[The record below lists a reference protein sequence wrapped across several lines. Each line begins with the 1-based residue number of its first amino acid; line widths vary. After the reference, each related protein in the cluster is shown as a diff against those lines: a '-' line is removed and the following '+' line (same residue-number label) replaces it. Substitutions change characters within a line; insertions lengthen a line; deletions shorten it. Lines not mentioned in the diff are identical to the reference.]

1 MKRTLT
7 SALIEK
13 FQKTGLVKEVFLTKE
28 DDEYIPFSNEQI
40 LQQTGRLIKYF
51 EKKNLKKGDKVAII
65 SENRTEWVVTDFA
78 CMFCGLISIPVYT
91 SQSHAQLQYILN
103 DSESQICFLSGFHLL
118 EKVLQIKNDLISL
131 KEIVTYQEIEIDRYK
146 IYDSDMVRNYDGILF
161 DNSAGETDDNYMNL
175 LEKYDSEVKSED
187 TVSVVYTSGTTGIPK
202 GVILTHNNY
211 CSNVE
216 ACQKVLQINDKDS
229 FLSYLPYSHSYERT
243 AGYYLPFFCGAK
255 IYYAQNFDT
264 IAVQL
269 QEVKPTFVITV
280 PRLLDKFYNK
290 LMKSGMESES
300 LVKRVI
306 FSAAKDIAVNKKIKK
321 GSFRY
326 KIADKLVFKKIREK
340 TGGNIRFFVSGGGAL
355 NTEVG
360 EFFDRI
366 GLCVLE
372 GYGLTETSPVI
383 SVNRPEK
390 NKFGTVGKPLD
401 GVNVKISG
409 EGEIIV
415 KGELVMKGYFKDKKS
430 TEETI
435 IDGWLY
441 TGDLGE
447 IDTDGYIKITD
458 RKKSLIKTSGGKY
471 IAPTQIENLISTL
484 SYVENVVIIGN
495 ERLYVTALIVPDRD
509 ELKELAGK
517 NNIEYS
523 LYSDI
528 LTNKKILEIIKK
540 DIDRLQADLAPY
552 ERVKKFTLLE
562 KHFSIESGELTPTL
576 KVKRKV
582 IDRDFNTEIEKMYNQ

>member
-13 FQKTGLVKEVFLTKE
+13 FQKTGLVKEVFFTKE

-202 GVILTHNNY
+202 GVMLTHNNY

>member
-13 FQKTGLVKEVFLTKE
+13 FQKTGLVKEVFFTKE
-28 DDEYIPFSNEQI
+28 DDEYIPFSNGQI

-202 GVILTHNNY
+202 GVMLTHNNY

>member
-202 GVILTHNNY
+202 GVMLTHNNY

>member
-13 FQKTGLVKEVFLTKE
+13 FQKSGLAREVFFTKE
-28 DDEYIPFSNEQI
+28 DDEYIPFSNRQI
-40 LQQTGRLIKYF
+40 LHQTCGLIKYF

-65 SENRTEWVVTDFA
+65 SENRTDWVVTDFA

-118 EKVLQIKNDLISL
+118 EKVLQIKSDLISL
-131 KEIVTYQEIEIDRYK
+131 KEIVTYQEIEKDRYK
-146 IYDSDMVRNYDGILF
+146 IYGSDIVRNYDGVLSE
-161 DNSAGETDDNYMNL
+161 NSAGETDENYMNL
-175 LEKYDSEVKSED
+175 LVKYDSEVKSDD

-202 GVILTHNNY
+202 GVMLTHNNY

-216 ACQKVLQINDKDS
+216 ACQKVLQINEKDR

-290 LMKSGMESES
+290 IMKSGKESENLIS
-300 LVKRVI
+300 RKI
-306 FSAAKDIAVNKKIKK
+306 FSAASDIAVNKKIKK

-355 NTEVG
+355 NTVVG
-360 EFFDRI
+360 EYFDRI

-401 GVNVKISG
+401 GVMVKISA
-409 EGEIIV
+409 EGEILV
-415 KGELVMKGYFKDKKS
+415 KGELVMKGYFKDEKS
-430 TEETI
+430 TEDTI

-447 IDTDGYIKITD
+447 IDLDGYIKITD

-484 SYVENVVIIGN
+484 HYVENVVIIGN
-495 ERLYVTALIVPDRD
+495 EKLYVTALIVPDRD
-509 ELKELAGK
+509 ELKELAVK

-528 LTNKKILEIIKK
+528 LTNKKILEIVKK
-540 DIDRLQADLAPY
+540 DIDRIQSDLAPY

-582 IDRDFNTEIEKMYNQ
+582 IDRDFKNEIEKMYNL

>member
-202 GVILTHNNY
+202 GVMLTHNNY

-390 NKFGTVGKPLD
+390 NKFGTVGKSLD